1 MRAPQAPLSRHAYLP
16 RPMPAFES
24 TLPAGAPELMRASA
38 FRDYLEQE
46 STRSGA
52 ASTRLSTLQ
61 PSVLQD
67 LLRFER
73 SGRTTELLEVVAASL
88 RHGHALLVHTEH
100 GRHVLPLTLF
110 PRDRLL
116 HAPMPLPALLDLRLD
131 AFEVLQVEPAVLRPP
146 RPGGRGPQ
154 ADRARCAPLDPF
166 VWELALRGRIGE
178 LLPELAGAAAYR
190 VAPAADLRALGLDGT
205 LAAAVERL
213 RRETINLREIAGWPG
228 FDRARAMRML
238 NALYLLSALIVS
250 RTHPAAMQDG
260 WRVGLGR
267 V

>member
-1 MRAPQAPLSRHAYLP
+1 MPVT
-16 RPMPAFES
+16 MPAFES

-38 FRDYLEQE
+38 FRDYLDQE
-46 STRSGA
+46 STHAGA

-73 SGRTTELLEVVAASL
+73 GGRATALLEVVAAGL
-88 RHGHALLVHTEH
+88 RHGHALLVHVEH
-100 GRHVLPLTLF
+100 GQHVLPLTLF

-116 HAPMPLPALLDLRLD
+116 HAPMPLPALLAMRLD

-154 ADRARCAPLDPF
+154 ADHARCAALDPF

-178 LLPELAGAAAYR
+178 LLPELAGGAAYR
-190 VAPAADLRALGLDGT
+190 VAPAADLRALALEGT
-205 LAAAVERL
+205 LGAAVERL
-213 RRETINLREIAGWPG
+213 RRGTTNLREIAAWPG
-228 FDRARAMRML
+228 FDRSRAMRLL

-250 RTHPAAMQDG
+250 RTHPAATQDV
-260 WRVGLGR
+260 WRAGLGR
-267 V
+267 A